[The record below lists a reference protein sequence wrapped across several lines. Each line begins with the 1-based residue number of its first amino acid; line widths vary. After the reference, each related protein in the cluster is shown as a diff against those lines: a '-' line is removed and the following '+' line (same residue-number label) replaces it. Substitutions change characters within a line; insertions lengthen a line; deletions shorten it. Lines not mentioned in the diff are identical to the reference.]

1 MPCCPWREN
10 SHAIHHNSDCDVG
23 LKHSLPRT
31 DTACHAQMKTVS
43 EVGAHSCGKYLA
55 TVHGHA
61 PGTGR
66 SIDLPE
72 GRAYDEH
79 IRYAEWVL
87 GFLTATNWWVIDERN
102 QIHPDGAAVD
112 VWIRK

>member
-1 MPCCPWREN
+1 
-10 SHAIHHNSDCDVG
+10 
-23 LKHSLPRT
+23 
-31 DTACHAQMKTVS
+31 MKTVS

-55 TVHGHA
+55 AVHGHA

-79 IRYAEWVL
+79 IRYAEWVP

-112 VWIRK
+112 VWIRKWCEQNPTKTLVEAASAFVWDQRKEYLQAWFARQQTR

>member
-1 MPCCPWREN
+1 MK
-10 SHAIHHNSDCDVG
+10 AVFVAAA
-23 LKHSLPRT
+23 LPMRYIIT
-31 DTACHAQMKTVS
+31 VIVALTLSTACHAQVKIVS
-43 EVGAHSCGKYLA
+43 GVGAHSCGKYLA
-55 TVHGHA
+55 AVHGHA

-66 SIDLPE
+66 SIDLPG